1 MNYRPQSFE
10 APDGTPLVVI
20 TRAEYDR
27 LIAAAFDE
35 DLRDNL
41 IADRALAESDVRYP
55 AGVMDAMLAGK
66 SPVAAW
72 RQFRDLTQSE
82 LAASAGVTQAAIS
95 RIESGGP
102 DGSRSGS
109 VETRR
114 AIARALGVGLDAIE
128 PLDTD

>member
-1 MNYRPQSFE
+1 MNYRPQSFD

-27 LIAAAFDE
+27 LIAAALDE
-35 DLRDNL
+35 DTRDDL
-41 IADRALAESDVRYP
+41 IADRALAEGDARYP
-55 AGVMDAMLAGK
+55 AAVVEAMIAGK

-72 RQFRDLTQSE
+72 RAHRSLTQAD
-82 LAASAGVTQAAIS
+82 LAVLAGVTQAAIS

-109 VETRR
+109 VDTRR
-114 AIARALGVGLDAIE
+114 AIARAWCQ
-128 PLDTD
+128 P